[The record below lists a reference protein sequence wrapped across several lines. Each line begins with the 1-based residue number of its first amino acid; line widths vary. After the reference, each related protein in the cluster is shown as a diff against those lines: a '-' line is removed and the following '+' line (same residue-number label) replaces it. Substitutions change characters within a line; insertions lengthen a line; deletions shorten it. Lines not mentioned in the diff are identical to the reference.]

1 MKKRVVIIDDH
12 TSVREML
19 ALLLSRD
26 GTYEVV
32 GQAESGRAAL
42 ALCRKT
48 RPDIVI
54 LDLVLPE
61 INGSEVLRHLR
72 GNTPSPRVLIYSG
85 TSNRTLVLEALRC
98 QPHGF
103 VEKGDSFTT
112 LRQALDAVSA
122 GCTYFSAFA
131 TGMLRSLPGPAERE
145 KTALSSREREVLQM
159 IAEGLSSKEISSRLS
174 VAVRT
179 VENHRA
185 NLMQKLHLHSIAGLT
200 RHAVREGMVEIE

>member
-19 ALLLSRD
+19 AMLLARD
-26 GTYEVV
+26 GVYEVA
-32 GQAESGRAAL
+32 GQADSGRAAL
-42 ALCRKT
+42 TVCRKT
-48 RPDIVI
+48 RPDLVI
-54 LDLVLPE
+54 LDLMLPE
-61 INGSEVLRHLR
+61 MNGAEVLRFLR
-72 GNTPSPRVLIYSG
+72 KNVPALRVLIYSG

-122 GCTYFSAFA
+122 GCTFFGSFA
-131 TGMLRSLPGPAERE
+131 TGMLRSLPVPAERE
-145 KTALSSREREVLQM
+145 RAALSSREREVLQM

-185 NLMQKLHLHSIAGLT
+185 NLMHKLHLHSVASLT
-200 RHAVREGMVEIE
+200 RHAVREGIVTIE